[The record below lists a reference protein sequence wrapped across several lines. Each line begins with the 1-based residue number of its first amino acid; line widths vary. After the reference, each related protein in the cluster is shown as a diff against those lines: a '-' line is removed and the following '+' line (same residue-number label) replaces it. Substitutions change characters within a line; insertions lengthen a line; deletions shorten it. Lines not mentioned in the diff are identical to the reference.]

1 MRRWQVY
8 ANFRRGP
15 KARSVTADT
24 ILARDCEPI
33 STTVEQT
40 VILLSVRAGSYFRLS
55 RAGTEIWN
63 LLQQPRRVREIIEV
77 LAQSHEVDTEIVT
90 RDVTMF
96 LDKLVERRLLR
107 VVDSSVVP

>member
-1 MRRWQVY
+1 MRTWPAY
-8 ANFRRGP
+8 ASFRRCP

-40 VILLSVRAGSYFRLS
+40 AILLSVRAGSYFKLN
-55 RAGTEIWN
+55 RAGMEIWN
-63 LLQQPRRVREIIEV
+63 LFQQPRRVGEIIEV

-90 RDVTMF
+90 RDVTVF

-107 VVDSSVVP
+107 VIDSSVVP

>member
-1 MRRWQVY
+1 MRRWP
-8 ANFRRGP
+8 ANASFRRGP

-40 VILLSVRAGSYFRLS
+40 AILLSVRAGSYFKLN
-55 RAGTEIWN
+55 RAGMEIWN
-63 LLQQPRRVREIIEV
+63 LFQQPRRVGEIIEV

-90 RDVTMF
+90 RDVTVF

-107 VVDSSVVP
+107 VIDSSVVP

>member
-1 MRRWQVY
+1 MPRWPGY
-8 ANFRRGP
+8 ASFRRGP

-24 ILARDCEPI
+24 ILARDCELI

-40 VILLSVRAGSYFRLS
+40 VILLSVGAGSYFKLNQ
-55 RAGTEIWN
+55 AGMEIWN
-63 LLQQPRRVREIIEV
+63 LLQHPRRVREIIEV

-90 RDVTMF
+90 RDVTVF

-107 VVDSSVVP
+107 VVDSPVVP